1 MAAPDAVDVRRL
13 RRSAFLAG
21 LGDGVVA
28 VALPLLAAGVTRDP
42 LAIAAVVA
50 AQHLPWP
57 LLALALPSL
66 AGADRRTL
74 AGAGNSARA
83 IALGLAGLQAV
94 VGTETLLT
102 IQIVA
107 FVVGIAQALTD
118 DTERVGGQILRDR
131 GGEAHATLAG
141 AGMAGLAVV
150 GLPIGGVLYELLAPI
165 PLLFVVGIFAVAALF
180 ALGVRRPLLTPAAGV
195 GPRSRPPLLPRLAP
209 GTVVITA
216 AAALASAAAGAV
228 AGVLV
233 LIALED
239 LGLGAPAFGFL
250 LTGLAAS
257 SFVGA
262 LLAPSL
268 GRRPGVRYGG
278 AVGLVVA
285 AAALVAAWVLLDPDR
300 PYPAIV
306 ALGIAAAGSTVATV
320 LLRTQRHGAVSTPE
334 PDALR
339 AFSLAVWT
347 AMPLGAVIGGVLARS
362 TAPEDVLLLAAGAA
376 VVAAV
381 ASVTAR
387 AGSAAGGEG
396 PGRADDPEP
405 VTEMP

>member
-1 MAAPDAVDVRRL
+1 VAAPDAVDVRRL

-74 AGAGNSARA
+74 AGAGDSARA

-102 IQIVA
+102 IQLVA

-141 AGMAGLAVV
+141 AGMAGLAIV

-180 ALGVRRPLLTPAAGV
+180 ALGVRRPLLPPAAGAA
-195 GPRSRPPLLPRLAP
+195 PRSRSLLPRLAP
-209 GTVVITA
+209 GTVLITA

-233 LIALED
+233 LIALDD

-257 SFVGA
+257 SLVGG

-278 AVGLVVA
+278 ALGLAVA
-285 AAALVAAWVLLDPDR
+285 AAALVAARVLLDPDG

-306 ALGIAAAGSTVATV
+306 ALGVAAAGSTVATV
-320 LLRTQRHGAVSTPE
+320 LLRAQRHGAVSTPE

-339 AFSLAVWT
+339 AYSLAVWT
-347 AMPLGAVIGGVLARS
+347 AMPLGALMGGVLARS

-376 VVAAV
+376 VIAAAV
-381 ASVTAR
+381 SVTAR
-387 AGSAAGGEG
+387 TGSSAGGEE
-396 PGRADDPEP
+396 PGRTDGPEP

>member
-28 VALPLLAAGVTRDP
+28 VALPLLAAGLTRDP
-42 LAIAAVVA
+42 LAIATVIA

-74 AGAGNSARA
+74 AGAADSARA

-94 VGTETLLT
+94 VGSETILT
-102 IQIVA
+102 IQLVA
-107 FVVGIAQALTD
+107 FVVGVAQALTD
-118 DTERVGGQILRDR
+118 DTERVGGELLRDR

-150 GLPIGGVLYELLAPI
+150 GLPLGGVLYEVLAPI
-165 PLLFVVGIFAVAALF
+165 PLLFVVGVFAVAALF
-180 ALGVRRPLLTPAAGV
+180 ALGVRRPLVAGVPGV
-195 GPRSRPPLLPRLAP
+195 GPRRSAPVLPRPAP
-209 GTVVITA
+209 GTLAITG

-228 AGVLV
+228 AGVIV
-233 LIALED
+233 LLALED
-239 LGLGAPAFGFL
+239 LGLGAPAFGL
-250 LTGLAAS
+250 LLAGLAAS
-257 SFVGA
+257 SFLGG
-262 LLAPSL
+262 LLAPTL

-278 AVGLVVA
+278 AAGLVVA
-285 AAALVAAWVLLDPDR
+285 AAALVAAWSLLDPDR
-300 PYPAIV
+300 PYPAV
-306 ALGIAAAGSTVATV
+306 AALAVAAAGSTVATV
-320 LLRTQRHGAVSTPE
+320 LLRAQRHGAVATTE

-347 AMPLGAVIGGVLARS
+347 ATPIGAVIGGVLARS
-362 TAPEDVLLLAAGAA
+362 ASPEDVLLLAAGAA
-376 VVAAV
+376 TVAAV
-381 ASVTAR
+381 VAVTAR
-387 AGSAAGGEG
+387 TGPVASPEGGSG
-396 PGRADDPEP
+396 PDALS
-405 VTEMP
+405 EMP

>member
-28 VALPLLAAGVTRDP
+28 VALPLLAAGLTRDP

-74 AGAGNSARA
+74 AGAADSARA

-94 VGTETLLT
+94 VGSETLLT
-102 IQIVA
+102 IQLVA
-107 FVVGIAQALTD
+107 FVVGVAQALTD
-118 DTERVGGQILRDR
+118 DTERVGGELLRDR

-141 AGMAGLAVV
+141 AGMAGLALV
-150 GLPIGGVLYELLAPI
+150 GLPLGGVLFELLAPI
-165 PLLFVVGIFAVAALF
+165 PLLFVVGVFAVAALF
-180 ALGVRRPLLTPAAGV
+180 ALGVRRPLVAAGPGGV
-195 GPRSRPPLLPRLAP
+195 GARHAAPVLPRLAP
-209 GTVVITA
+209 GTVAITA

-233 LIALED
+233 LIALDD
-239 LGLGAPAFGFL
+239 LGLGAPAFGL
-250 LTGLAAS
+250 LLAGLAVS
-257 SFVGA
+257 SFAGG
-262 LLAPSL
+262 LLAPTL

-278 AVGLVVA
+278 AAGLVVT
-285 AAALVAAWVLLDPDR
+285 AAALVAAWSLLDPDA
-300 PYPAIV
+300 PYPAV
-306 ALGIAAAGSTVATV
+306 MALGIAAAGSTVATV
-320 LLRTQRHGAVSTPE
+320 LLRTQRHGAVATTE

-339 AFSLAVWT
+339 AFSLAVWA
-347 AMPLGAVIGGVLARS
+347 AMPLGAVVGGVLARS
-362 TAPEDVLLLAAGAA
+362 SAPEDVLLLAAGAA
-376 VVAAV
+376 TVAAV
-381 ASVTAR
+381 VSGTAR
-387 AGSAAGGEG
+387 ARPPADPQGGDG
-396 PGRADDPEP
+396 TDA
-405 VTEMP
+405 VAEMP

>member
-102 IQIVA
+102 IQLVA

-141 AGMAGLAVV
+141 AGMAGLAIV

-180 ALGVRRPLLTPAAGV
+180 ALGVRRPLVTPAAGA
-195 GPRSRPPLLPRLAP
+195 GPRPTPPLLPRLAP

-233 LIALED
+233 LIALDD

-257 SFVGA
+257 SLAGG

-285 AAALVAAWVLLDPDR
+285 AAALVAAEVLLDPES

-320 LLRTQRHGAVSTPE
+320 LLRAQRHGAVSTPE

-376 VVAAV
+376 VVAAAV
-381 ASVTAR
+381 SVTAG
-387 AGSAAGGEG
+387 AGSSASGEG
-396 PGRADDPEP
+396 SGRADGPET